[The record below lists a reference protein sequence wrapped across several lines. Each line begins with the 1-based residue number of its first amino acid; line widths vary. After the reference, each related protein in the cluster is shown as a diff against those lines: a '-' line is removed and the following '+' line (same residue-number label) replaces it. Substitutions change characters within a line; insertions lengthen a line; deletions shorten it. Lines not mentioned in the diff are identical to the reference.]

1 MPDARDLCNKA
12 VELAESGQYDEAL
25 DLVNKIIKLDGNNA
39 NVWYNHG
46 IILFK
51 MCRYRDALNSFAQ
64 AADIDPNFSEAWYN
78 KGTSLMEFG
87 KYIEAIRAFDKV
99 LKINPHDGRA
109 REQRNLAQNKIM
121 GSVSFSPESAG
132 RQTKLSK

>member
-1 MPDARDLCNKA
+1 MPDAHDLCNKA
-12 VELAESGQYDEAL
+12 VELAEQGRYDEAL
-25 DLVNKIIKLDGNNA
+25 DLVNKEIKLDSNNA

-78 KGTSLMEFG
+78 KGTSLMELG
-87 KYIEAIRAFDKV
+87 KYLEAIRAFDKV
-99 LKINPHDGRA
+99 LKINLHDGRA
-109 REQRNLAQNKIM
+109 REQQSLAQKKIM
-121 GSVSFSPESAG
+121 ESVSFSQVSVG